1 MTDPM
6 KKTPQTRPTAQ
17 PGSKWSLRVMGA
29 CVLLAAGF
37 ALYLQVRDQDHPTGQ
52 PATPQSGKP
61 VAQQPQE
68 HAALPAHEKPAS
80 APATNA
86 TRLTEKEQM
95 ICDIINSGR
104 SMDQMAAYLL
114 ALLPQC
120 EGPEQTLAASHLADL
135 INPEQADQLVPLLG
149 NPKIAAEVKERFFTK
164 MFEREPMEVAALMIQ
179 VIEQGNT
186 KFAAEAQKTLGILLT
201 ADHGTDVA
209 AWRAELQAQKMRQAA
224 E

>member
-1 MTDPM
+1 M
-6 KKTPQTRPTAQ
+6 
-17 PGSKWSLRVMGA
+17 
-29 CVLLAAGF
+29 
-37 ALYLQVRDQDHPTGQ
+37 
-52 PATPQSGKP
+52 
-61 VAQQPQE
+61 QQPQE
-68 HAALPAHEKPAS
+68 QSAPPVHGKPVP

-86 TRLTEKEQM
+86 NGLTEKEQM

-104 SMDQMAAYLL
+104 SMDQMAADLL

-149 NPKIAAEVKERFFTK
+149 NPKITPEVKERFFTR

-179 VIEQGNT
+179 VIEQGNA

-201 ADHGTDVA
+201 ADHGTDAA

>member
-1 MTDPM
+1 M
-6 KKTPQTRPTAQ
+6 KKTPQSRQTAQ
-17 PGSKWSLRVMGA
+17 PGSKWSLRAAGA

-52 PATPQSGKP
+52 SITPQLEKP
-61 VAQQPQE
+61 VAQQPQVPP
-68 HAALPAHEKPAS
+68 ARLPHETSP
-80 APATNA
+80 APATNPNG
-86 TRLTEKEQM
+86 LGEKERM

-104 SMDQMAAYLL
+104 SMDQMAADLL

-135 INPEQADQLVPLLG
+135 INSEQVDQLVPLLG
-149 NPKIAAEVKERFFTK
+149 NPKIAPEVKDRFFTA
-164 MFEREPMEVAALMIQ
+164 MFEREPMEVAALMIE
-179 VIEQGNT
+179 VIELGNT
-186 KFAAEAQKTLGILLT
+186 KFTAEAQKTLGILLT
-201 ADHGTDVA
+201 ADHGTDTA